1 MPVARRWF
9 TGHEAWLVGAA
20 LGYLVS
26 SLAASVLFRFELA
39 TPSAV
44 IAISVVVLALALRL
58 MGAGR
63 IEASEL
69 PWLAGTWLVV
79 ILIVVVPF
87 SRVGALVADGG
98 IAYRAYF
105 SADLMTH
112 LSVVA
117 ELQKGA
123 FPLQNPFYEGGGLG
137 YYWLFFTFP
146 AALGVW
152 LGNQTALVATYFAGG
167 LLFAGLL
174 YAAAR
179 RFDLTPARAFLAVSV
194 MMGAVSYEG
203 LLALPRSESWM
214 NINVDAFSRWVL
226 ELISLDGLHR
236 GLLYTPQH
244 LFSYSLLVILILLVH
259 NGEPRRVSAAA
270 FCGVLLG
277 GMAGTSIVT
286 AMLAGP
292 WLVLVLWRR
301 RREVPFLAMASAA
314 TVTSL
319 AFLAWYV
326 ALGFF
331 GDAGAA
337 LTLRTPKLL
346 ELPSILL
353 IDCGALCLLAWRHAR
368 EEIELVLLAAL
379 ALVAVLFLDLRGYE
393 SAWMAWR
400 AGSVLLVALGFV
412 AARALSE
419 PLSLTHAIILAPALL
434 TVSLDVYNAAD
445 VTNRNPSPG
454 GFPWTTVVPRAE
466 RLALDWI
473 RRETPPDAVV
483 QWDVRA
489 RELGE
494 WALVPALGE
503 RRMAVGFPIFLLDL
517 QKYRQRERRHA
528 RPIFNSGDAAEAHRK
543 ARELG
548 IDYLVIGAAEL
559 RVREERTR
567 PLFEAE
573 DRFRTVFESDG
584 VAVLAVLAP

>member
-26 SLAASVLFRFELA
+26 SLAASLLFRFELA

-44 IAISVVVLALALRL
+44 ISISVVVLVLALRL

-79 ILIVVVPF
+79 MLIVVVPF
-87 SRVGALVADGG
+87 SRVGASVADGAV
-98 IAYRAYF
+98 AYRAYF

-117 ELQKGA
+117 ELQKGE
-123 FPLQNPFYEGGGLG
+123 FPLHNPFYEGGGLG
-137 YYWLFFTFP
+137 YYWLFFTLP

-226 ELISLDGLHR
+226 KLISLDGLHR

-301 RREVPFLAMASAA
+301 RREVPFLATASAA

-368 EEIELVLLAAL
+368 KEIELVLLATL
-379 ALVAVLFLDLRGYE
+379 ALVAVLFLDLSGYE
-393 SAWMAWR
+393 GIWMAWR
-400 AGSVLLVALGFV
+400 AGSVLLVALGLV
-412 AARALSE
+412 AARALSG
-419 PLSLTHAIILAPALL
+419 PLSLTHAIILAPAVL

-517 QKYRQRERRHA
+517 QKYRQRERRHT